1 MLKVAKDWKTKEDG
15 GTLAFVGVCLTLLL
29 GFAALTF
36 DLGRMAA
43 TQSDMQGFADH
54 VALAAAGELDGKSD
68 SITRART
75 AAAELIQDRQTF
87 ATGAQNLGGNA
98 DFSLRFLSG
107 LPATDRTYFD
117 PNDDLSAFET
127 DDPFQATLV
136 EVTTTARTVFLP
148 FYRAFG
154 ALRGSEAPDG
164 IVGARAVAGF
174 TQYACDIATMM
185 FCLPDSTS
193 NPDALSAGSSIRLR
207 TGGQG
212 AAWGPGNFGFLDPSE
227 AAVDPNGDCASLSGS
242 ARYQCLIASS
252 GNRTRCFAQR
262 GVDMNTGQA
271 VGIEN
276 AVFNTRFD
284 IYQST
289 MSQNKG
295 SKIFAPSMH
304 RVTGYK
310 AKNGNGQCLPNN
322 VEESENS
329 MAFPPAACHGS
340 GCGAFAGPG
349 WALSTYIETNY
360 GEGVTLQ
367 SLRETN
373 EFFAELPENP
383 TRFDVY
389 LAEHET
395 AVAVYEEDGTTGNG
409 LPSGDLNGDYTSGT
423 CSTVT
428 PSTNPNRRVFIAAG
442 IDCDLHNIN
451 GAKKGVPVESFYE
464 VFLMRPVGLESGG
477 PGNFDLH
484 VEMIGP
490 AGGDGAGDADDGGIF
505 RDVVELYR

>member
-1 MLKVAKDWKTKEDG
+1 MVKVTEYWKTNEDG
-15 GTLAFVGVCLTLLL
+15 GTIAFVAVCLTVLFGL
-29 GFAALTF
+29 AALTF
-36 DLGRMAA
+36 DLGRVAA

-54 VALAAAGELDGKSD
+54 VALAAAGELDGKAD

-87 ATGAQNLGGNA
+87 ATGTQNLGGNT
-98 DFSLRFLSG
+98 DFTLRFLSD
-107 LPATDRTYFD
+107 LPATDRPYFETE
-117 PNDDLSAFET
+117 DDLGDFET
-127 DDPFQATLV
+127 NDPFRATLV
-136 EVTTTARTVFLP
+136 EVRTTSRTVFLP
-148 FYRAFG
+148 FYRAFA
-154 ALRGSEAPDG
+154 ALRGTEAPDG
-164 IVGARAVAGF
+164 VVGARAVAGF

-185 FCLPDSTS
+185 FCLPDTS
-193 NPDALSAGSSIRLR
+193 SDPTALDAGSSIRLR

-227 AAVDPNGDCASLSGS
+227 AAVDPNGDCASLSGN

-276 AVFNTRFD
+276 AVYNTRFD

-289 MSQNKG
+289 MSKNKG
-295 SKIFAPSMH
+295 NSIFAPSMH

-310 AKNGNGQCLPNN
+310 PKNGNNQCLPNN

-329 MAFPPAACHGS
+329 TAFPPASCHGS
-340 GCGAFAGPG
+340 SCGAFAGPG
-349 WALSTYIETNY
+349 WDVNAYIETNY

-367 SLRETN
+367 SLRDEN
-373 EFFAELPENP
+373 EFFADVPVNP
-383 TRFDVY
+383 SRYDIY

-395 AVAVYEEDGTTGNG
+395 AVAAYEATGVAGNG
-409 LPSGDLNGDYTSGT
+409 LPSGDVNDDFTGET

-442 IDCDLHNIN
+442 INCDLHNIN
-451 GAKKGVPVESFYE
+451 GAKKGVPVENFYK
-464 VFLMRPVGLESGG
+464 VFLMRPVGLENGG
-477 PGNFDLH
+477 SGNFDMH

-490 AGGDGAGDADDGGIF
+490 AGGDGSGSTEDGGIF